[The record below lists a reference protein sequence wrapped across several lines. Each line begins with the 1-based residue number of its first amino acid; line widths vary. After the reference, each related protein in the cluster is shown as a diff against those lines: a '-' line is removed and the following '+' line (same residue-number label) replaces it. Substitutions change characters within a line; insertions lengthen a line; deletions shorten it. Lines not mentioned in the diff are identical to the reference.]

1 MNESQSRRDHRLG
14 LLLVA
19 GSAIAWSTAGLYA
32 RAVGVDVWTTMF
44 WRCAFA
50 GALILAWLV
59 YSTGT
64 RVVASI
70 RGLGLPGLA
79 VAICGTV
86 ATMSFLTALQ
96 LTSVADVLIIQA
108 TAPFV
113 AAFLGRVWLKEKVDM
128 AVLVASGI
136 AFLGVA
142 IMVVGSIGHGSIDGD
157 LFAML
162 MTVGYA
168 LMIVMMR
175 RWQHVSMM
183 PAVLLTAMLAVLA
196 STPFAQPLS
205 PGWQDLVWLALFG
218 LTQMGLGL
226 ILFTTGTPKIPAG
239 EAALLG
245 VLEVVLAPI
254 WVWLAFN
261 EVPSGATLLGGG
273 LVLAAVMGHVAQDLV
288 REPSRA
294 EYKRRQT
301 SMSA

>member
-1 MNESQSRRDHRLG
+1 MDSTQPGRERRLG

-19 GSAIAWSTAGLYA
+19 GSAVAWSTAGLYA

-44 WRCAFA
+44 WRCGFA
-50 GALILAWLV
+50 GALILAWLL
-59 YSTGT
+59 YTTGS
-64 RVVASI
+64 RVVAGI

-79 VAICGTV
+79 VAICGAV
-86 ATMSFLTALQ
+86 ATMSFLAALQ

-113 AAFLGRVWLKEKVDM
+113 AAFLGRIWLNERVDM

-142 IMVVGSIGHGSIDGD
+142 IMVVGSFGQGSIDGD

-162 MTVGYA
+162 MTLGYA

-183 PAVLLTAMLAVLA
+183 PAVLVTTMFAVLA
-196 STPFAQPLS
+196 STPFAQPLAPS
-205 PGWQDLVWLALFG
+205 WQDLVWLALFG
-218 LTQMGLGL
+218 LSQMGLGL
-226 ILFTTGTPKIPAG
+226 ILFTIGTPKIPAG
-239 EAALLG
+239 EAGLLG

-261 EVPSGATLLGGG
+261 EVPSGATLLGGA
-273 LVLAAVMGHVAQDLV
+273 LVLTAVLGHVARDLL
-288 REPSRA
+288 RESSRA
-294 EYKRRQT
+294 
-301 SMSA
+301 AI

>member
-1 MNESQSRRDHRLG
+1 MNESHSGHDHRLG
-14 LLLVA
+14 LVLVA
-19 GSAIAWSTAGLYA
+19 GSAVAWSTAGLYA

-59 YSTGT
+59 YSTGP
-64 RVVASI
+64 RIVAGI
-70 RGLGLPGLA
+70 RELGLPGLA
-79 VAICGTV
+79 VAICVTV
-86 ATMSFLTALQ
+86 ATMSFLAALQ

-113 AAFLGRVWLKEKVDM
+113 AAFLGRVWLKEPVDM
-128 AVLVASGI
+128 AVLVASGT

-142 IMVVGSIGHGSIDGD
+142 IMVVGSIGRGSIDGD

-162 MTVGYA
+162 MTLGYA

-183 PAVLLTAMLAVLA
+183 PAVLVGALLAVLA
-196 STPFAQPLS
+196 SAPLAQPLAPS
-205 PGWQDLVWLALFG
+205 WQDFVWLALFG
-218 LTQMGLGL
+218 LSQMGLAL
-226 ILFTTGTPKIPAG
+226 ILFTTGAPKIPAG

-254 WVWLAFN
+254 WVWLAFD
-261 EVPSGATLLGGG
+261 EVPSGATLLGGE
-273 LVLAAVMGHVAQDLV
+273 LVLAAVLGHVAQDLL
-288 REPSRA
+288 RESSRA
-294 EYKRRQT
+294 T
-301 SMSA
+301 T